1 MDGMQGNVF
10 FLLPAVRWMVQT
22 RPDCVIAV
30 PAVAIWFV
38 HVPRWWEA
46 MARLANTKDASNR
59 GIFIFDGV
67 VEMSKIFDF
76 SKVHR

>member
-30 PAVAIWFV
+30 PAVAHFFV
-38 HVPRWWEA
+38 RVSRWWEA
-46 MARLANTKDASNR
+46 MARLANTKDSLESGNVYFR
-59 GIFIFDGV
+59 WGD
-67 VEMSKIFDF
+67 
-76 SKVHR
+76 